1 MEHQLLFRTTAKH
14 VNIFIKIMLRDL
26 PIVYSGLLDSVSSL
40 LFTIISKASTTL
52 TTWAPTL
59 FYIKYMRTVTVTLL
73 SSTFGKDGILL
84 CLTAYLLKFSCSFG
98 KVISLLSAKCI
109 MKAIGCFEDSE
120 DGDTSLIDPDI
131 SAGSMT
137 GKPTIGV
144 QSL

>member
-1 MEHQLLFRTTAKH
+1 MINE
-14 VNIFIKIMLRDL
+14 
-26 PIVYSGLLDSVSSL
+26 
-40 LFTIISKASTTL
+40 ASTIL
-52 TTWAPTL
+52 TTWTPTL

-120 DGDTSLIDPDI
+120 DGDTSLIDPDM
-131 SAGSMT
+131 SADSMT